1 MFSSKFQTLVAKKAL
16 IGNNSKRLFSS
27 INQGPKMGFG
37 NSLAIGM
44 GGIGIMGLTYLS
56 YMGHQMRAKATPQQ

>member
-1 MFSSKFQTLVAKKAL
+1 MFSKKFQTLIAKKVL

-37 NSLAIGM
+37 QSLAIGA
-44 GGIGIMGLTYLS
+44 GGVGIMGLTYLS